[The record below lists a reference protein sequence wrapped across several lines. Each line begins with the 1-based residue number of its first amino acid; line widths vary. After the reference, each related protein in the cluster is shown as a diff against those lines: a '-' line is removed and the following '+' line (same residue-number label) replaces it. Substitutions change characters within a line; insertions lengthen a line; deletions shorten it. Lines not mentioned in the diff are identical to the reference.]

1 MLVKLQEI
9 RKNKGLSQA
18 KLAEVSGI
26 NLRTLQQ
33 YEAGTRSLDGAKLSS
48 LLDLCEALDC
58 KLSEIVEAPDL
69 RARLEKLK
77 M

>member
-1 MLVKLQEI
+1 MLQEV
-9 RKNKGLSQA
+9 RKNKGLSQS
-18 KLAEVSGI
+18 KLAEASGI

-33 YEAGTRSLDGAKLSS
+33 YEVGSRSVDGAKLSS

-58 KLSEIVEAPDL
+58 KMSELVSDPGL
-69 RARLEKLK
+69 KTRLEKLK

>member
-1 MLVKLQEI
+1 MLQEI
-9 RKNKGLSQA
+9 RKNKGLSQS
-18 KLAEVSGI
+18 KLAEASGI

-33 YEAGTRSLDGAKLSS
+33 YEVGSRSLDGAKLSS

-58 KLSEIVEAPDL
+58 KLSDIVEAPEL
-69 RARLEKLK
+69 QARLKKLN